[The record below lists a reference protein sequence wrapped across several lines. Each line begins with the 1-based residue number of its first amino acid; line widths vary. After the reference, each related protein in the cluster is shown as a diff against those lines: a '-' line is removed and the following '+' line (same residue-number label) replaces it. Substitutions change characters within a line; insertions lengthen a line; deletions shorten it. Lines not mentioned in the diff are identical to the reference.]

1 MNLNL
6 PQLSTIR
13 IQCNE
18 DIGTA
23 VIYFPDAD
31 TDYVYILTAKH
42 CLVGEKF
49 NKTYSKEGILLDQIF
64 NDESL
69 TYHSYVLSDT
79 AVVITSVSNEEDL
92 ALIIV
97 PANDIVALTGKRF
110 FSQVIDADDT
120 IPEYKVRG
128 FANFN
133 DQKDDQPFSLKF
145 LENKKHNP
153 NIFTLHHEG
162 SLDTFYQQAMS
173 NVAGLSGS
181 GAYADLFGNLYFVGI
196 IHTYVDGNTFIVTKV
211 LAYNN
216 LIDPNKFKLIEELK
230 PETNPE
236 ILDSYGK
243 MDKNREII
251 NLRTRESVG
260 SFTVHRDTS
269 YLIRAIKENNLVV
282 IHGKPG
288 VGKSALAKAV
298 VTKLKSE
305 GDYTV
310 ITLTP
315 ENLYCNTLDEAM
327 KSAGYNA
334 TIQQIV
340 GSPLSARNV
349 LIWIESFEKLIESE
363 FSGAFNELLQ
373 IMKSNSRIILL
384 ITLREYLLQRFRI
397 HFYFELPK
405 NNTYLEVNDFT
416 DGEIQL
422 VQDAIPQLKTL
433 LENPKIKHLLHNPY
447 YLDKAVRI
455 IPFLESEQQL
465 DEIKFKKLM
474 WQHIVENGNTARGAV
489 FYEICVKRSREMCL
503 FTDFPGSEDT
513 ISQLLRDNIIL
524 QNDIGINPEYS
535 PSHDILEDWALIR
548 FISEQKKLM
557 PDSGTFLES
566 MENNPA
572 MKRAFRL
579 WMEEFYLTEPVRSVS
594 LVHELLQDSLLS
606 QSWKDELLVVSLRS
620 KNAAILLDAL
630 KDNLLNNEGRF
641 LKQIMFLLQIGCKRI
656 DPAKQSL
663 DQLLPTG
670 SGWDYIIDFIWDNY
684 ATISSFKIDTEYIA
698 LIEAWSKQ
706 LPDFNPQIIPPSS
719 KSVANFLEGFVHR
732 VQRAFSAAVRYDSVS
747 SVLEPYVRIIF
758 KLTAACPSLVENLI
772 QAAKN
777 PHVGNERWN
786 NIQFLNQIRKCITEG
801 VMADQ
806 ICRFFPDD
814 VLEMAREDW
823 LNKEEED
830 RRPPYNPIHFRRSDA
845 RDFGLSRRFN
855 TEHGFPSAYHTFF
868 YWMFLYHP
876 DKALDFIII
885 FLNAAFEKNQSVL
898 KSQGEDIEDITV
910 SFHDGTSKTY
920 YGTYDYW
927 SMYRSQRSENRHI
940 ASLLMALEAGL
951 LDLSGKTT
959 DRQLR
964 GYLQRI
970 IKESNNVAFLGI
982 TISVIQAHPEL
993 LDENSVCLLGIPIF
1007 FWWESSR
1014 WMSELYT
1021 NEVFND
1027 DEYEKN
1033 ERTKSNSKVH
1043 RRKYYQGLVGFV
1055 FDYMFIYRTQNDLLY
1070 KEIDKMWEQAP
1081 AEEFQWRKFLFDM
1094 DARKYQ
1100 HIPVEYNGRKMVQI
1114 QPGYDEEVRK
1124 NVTETNDIG
1133 QAPTVSVLWAKEA
1146 YDNNPINDHNY
1157 EKWRV
1162 GYDYIQNS
1170 KGQFD
1175 FMTSKTLMASLGLR
1189 DFFNEMNAEQL
1200 IWCRKIIM
1208 DFAEKNLM
1216 GQESIDMYLDVF
1228 GKQAALTGLS
1238 YNINCGTDE
1247 KTILKIK
1254 ELIFRL
1260 LIGGLDETERIALE
1274 HGIVHHLQKDDSE
1287 FVLNCWYGLLAF
1299 IEYKKETN
1307 SIEQRRRDAMW
1318 MYGEEAENESRDI
1331 VKEEEFVDHLTTV
1344 VLNGSIEKPAKLSFT
1359 LDMPTHWLLDDAL
1372 RIIPWTTTVAEQ
1384 HNMVQEVLKL
1394 HLEFLGDKK
1403 SWSKSDFFES
1413 RRAFTLFYPRF
1424 LLSQSV
1430 EISKPLFKELLDL
1443 TITED
1448 KKLNTTDVTNYL
1460 YRLLKEFIRSVANGS
1475 PKDNFWTL
1483 WDVLREWTLE
1493 NETTVY
1499 IPLFFMDLDWTAES
1513 ENWHVLEGKSL
1524 YYKEFITKYG
1534 FNKINECI
1542 KFLSGVAFQQFMP
1555 ESLSWVAL
1563 MLKSQNA
1570 YEVNR
1575 KLLENFAEK
1584 AFYKYGNDIKTNKE
1598 LLADYLFI
1606 LDFLITII
1614 SPKAY
1619 MLKDELIQY
1628 K

>member
-42 CLVGEKF
+42 CLVGEEF

-79 AVVITSVSNEEDL
+79 AVVITSVNNEEDL

-110 FSQVIDADDT
+110 FSQVIDADCT
-120 IPEYKVRG
+120 IQEYKVRG

-162 SLDTFYQQAMS
+162 SLDSFYQQAMS

-181 GAYADLFGNLYFVGI
+181 GAYANLFGNLYFVGI
-196 IHTYVDGNTFIVTKV
+196 IHTYVDGNTFIATKI

-251 NLRTRESVG
+251 NLRTRETVG
-260 SFTVHRDTS
+260 SFTVLRDTTF
-269 YLIRAIKENNLVV
+269 LIRAIKENNLVV

-298 VTKLKSE
+298 VNELKSE

-340 GSPLSARNV
+340 DSPLSARNV

-363 FSGAFNELLQ
+363 FSGSFNELLQ
-373 IMKSNSRIILL
+373 IMKSNKRIILL
-384 ITLREYLLQRFRI
+384 ITVREYLLQRFRI

-405 NNTYLEVNDFT
+405 NNTYLEVNDFN

-489 FYEICVKRSREMCL
+489 FYEICVKRSQEMRL
-503 FTDFPGSEDT
+503 FTDFSGSEDT
-513 ISQLLRDNIIL
+513 ISELLRDNIIQ
-524 QNDIGINPEYS
+524 QNDIGINVEYS

-557 PDSGTFLES
+557 PDSRTFLES
-566 MENNPA
+566 LENNPA

-579 WMEEFYLTEPVRSVS
+579 WMEEYYLTEPVRSVS
-594 LVHELLQDSLLS
+594 FVHELLQDSLLS

-620 KNAAILLDAL
+620 KNASILLDAL
-630 KDNLLNNEGRF
+630 KDNLLNNEGQF
-641 LKQIMFLLQIGCKRI
+641 LKHIIFLLQIGCKRI
-656 DPAKQSL
+656 DPTKQSL
-663 DQLLPTG
+663 DQLIPVG

-684 ATISSFKIDTEYIA
+684 SKISSFNIDSPYIA
-698 LIEAWSKQ
+698 LIEAWAKQ
-706 LPDFNPQIIPPSS
+706 LPDFNPQTLPSCS

-732 VQRAFSAAVRYDSVS
+732 VQKAFMGAVKYDSVT
-747 SVLEPYVRIIF
+747 SVLQPYIKIIF
-758 KLTAACPSLVENLI
+758 QLTASDPSLVENLI

-777 PHVGNERWN
+777 PNLGNERWDN
-786 NIQFLNQIRKCITEG
+786 AQFLNQIRKCIMEG

-814 VLEMAREDW
+814 VLTIAREDW
-823 LNKEEED
+823 LSKEED
-830 RRPPYNPIHFRRSDA
+830 NRRPHYNPIHFRRSDA

-876 DKALDFIII
+876 DKALDFIIS

-898 KSQGEDIEDITV
+898 KSQDEDIEDITV

-920 YGTYDYW
+920 YGNYDYW
-927 SMYRSQRSENRHI
+927 CMYRSKRSENRHV

-951 LDLSGKTT
+951 LDLIGETT
-959 DRQLR
+959 DQHLR

-982 TISVIQAHPEL
+982 AVSVIQAHPEL
-993 LDENSVCLLGIPIF
+993 LDENSVCILGISIF

-1014 WMSELYT
+1014 WMSELHT

-1033 ERTKSNSKVH
+1033 ERTKSNSKIH

-1055 FDYMFIYRTQNDLLY
+1055 FDYMFMYRTQNDLLF
-1070 KEIDKMWEQAP
+1070 KQIDAMWEQAP
-1081 AEEFQWRKFLFDM
+1081 SDDFQWRKFLFDM

-1100 HIPVEYNGRKMVQI
+1100 HIPVEYNGKKLLQI

-1124 NVTETNDIG
+1124 NVTETKDLSL
-1133 QAPTVSVLWAKEA
+1133 APTVNVLWAKDA
-1146 YDNNPINDHNY
+1146 YDNKPIKDHNY
-1157 EKWRV
+1157 EQWKV

-1175 FMTSKTLMASLGLR
+1175 LMISKTLMASLGLR
-1189 DFFNEMNAEQL
+1189 DFFTEMNEEQL
-1200 IWCRKIIM
+1200 AWCRHTIM
-1208 DFAEKNLM
+1208 AFAEKKQM
-1216 GQESIDMYLDVF
+1216 GQESFDMYLDVF
-1228 GKQAALTGLS
+1228 GKQTALTGLS
-1238 YNINCGTDE
+1238 YNINYGTDE
-1247 KTILKIK
+1247 ATKLKIK

-1260 LIGGLDETERIALE
+1260 LIIGLDEQERFALQVGIAHYLP
-1274 HGIVHHLQKDDSE
+1274 KDEPD

-1307 SIEQRRRDAMW
+1307 SIEQRRREAMW
-1318 MYGEEAENESRDI
+1318 MYGEEAVNENETI
-1331 VKEEEFVDHLTTV
+1331 VTEKEFVDQLTTV
-1344 VLNGSIEKPAKLSFT
+1344 VLDGSIDKPAKLSFN

-1372 RIIPWTTTVAEQ
+1372 RIIPWTTTVAQQ
-1384 HNMVQEVLKL
+1384 HDMVQKVLKL
-1394 HLEFLGDKK
+1394 HLEFLGDRK
-1403 SWSKSDFFES
+1403 SGSKYDFFDS
-1413 RRAFTLFYPRF
+1413 RNAFTFFYPRF
-1424 LLSQSV
+1424 LLSQPL

-1443 TITED
+1443 NIADD
-1448 KKLNTTDVTNYL
+1448 KKLHTTDITDYL
-1460 YRLLKEFIRSVANGS
+1460 YRLVKEFIRSVANGS
-1475 PKDNFWTL
+1475 SKDNFWAL

-1493 NETTVY
+1493 NETTFY
-1499 IPLFFMDLDWTAES
+1499 LPLFFMDLDWTAES
-1513 ENWHVLEGKSL
+1513 ENWLVLEGKSL

-1542 KFLSGVAFQQFMP
+1542 KFLSGVAFHQFMP

-1598 LLADYLFI
+1598 LLTDFLFI
-1606 LDFLITII
+1606 LDFLIATI

>member
-31 TDYVYILTAKH
+31 TEYVYILTAKH
-42 CLVGEKF
+42 CLVGEEF
-49 NKTYSKEGILLDQIF
+49 NKTYSKERILLDQIF
-64 NDESL
+64 NEESL

-79 AVVITSVSNEEDL
+79 AVVITSVNNEEDL

-110 FSQVIDADDT
+110 FSQVTDTDDT
-120 IPEYKVRG
+120 IQDYKVRG

-162 SLDTFYQQAMS
+162 TLDTFYQQAMS
-173 NVAGLSGS
+173 NVSGLSGS

-196 IHTYVDGNTFIVTKV
+196 IHTYEDGNTFIATKIS
-211 LAYNN
+211 AYNN

-236 ILDSYGK
+236 ILDSYGI

-251 NLRTRESVG
+251 NLRTRETVG
-260 SFTVHRDTS
+260 SFNVHRETS
-269 YLIRAIKENNLVV
+269 FLTRAIKENNLVV

-288 VGKSALAKAV
+288 VGKSALAKAA
-298 VTKLKSE
+298 VTQLKSE

-334 TIQQIV
+334 TIPQII

-373 IMKSNSRIILL
+373 VIKSNNRIILL
-384 ITLREYLLQRFRI
+384 ITVREYLLQRFRI

-405 NNTYLEVNDFT
+405 NNTYLEVNDFN
-416 DGEIQL
+416 DREIQQ

-474 WQHIVENGNTARGAV
+474 WQHIVENGNISRGVV
-489 FYEICVKRSREMCL
+489 FYEICVKRSREMRL
-503 FTDFPGSEDT
+503 FTDFSGSDDL
-513 ISQLLRDNIIL
+513 ISQLLRDNIIQ
-524 QNDIGINPEYS
+524 QNDIVINPEYN

-548 FISEQKKLM
+548 YISEQKRLM
-557 PDSGTFLES
+557 PDSRTFLES

-579 WMEEFYLTEPVRSVS
+579 WMEEYYATDPVASVS
-594 LVHELLQDSLLS
+594 FVYDLLQDSLLS

-620 KNAAILLDAL
+620 QNAAILLDAL
-630 KDNLLNNEGRF
+630 KDNLLSNQGQF
-641 LKQIMFLLQIGCKRI
+641 LKHIMFLLQIGCKRI
-656 DPAKQSL
+656 DPTKQSL

-684 ATISSFKIDTEYIA
+684 DTISSFKIDSEYIA
-698 LIEAWSKQ
+698 LIEAWATQ
-706 LPDFNPQIIPPSS
+706 LPEFNPQTLPTCS
-719 KSVANFLEGFVHR
+719 KSVAHFLESFVHR
-732 VQRAFSAAVRYDSVS
+732 VQKAFIGAVKYHTVN
-747 SVLEPYVRIIF
+747 SVLKPYIKIIF
-758 KLTAACPSLVENLI
+758 QLTASAPSIVENLI
-772 QAAKN
+772 QASKN
-777 PHVGNERWN
+777 PSVGNERWTN
-786 NIQFLNQIRKCITEG
+786 PQFLYQIRAYITDG
-801 VMADQ
+801 VIADQ

-814 VLEMAREDW
+814 VLAIANEDW
-823 LNKEEED
+823 LAKEED
-830 RRPPYNPIHFRRSDA
+830 NAKSPYRPINFRRSDA
-845 RDFGLSRRFN
+845 RDFGLNKAFN

-876 DKALDFIII
+876 DKALDFIIT

-898 KSQGEDIEDITV
+898 KSQNEEIENITV
-910 SFHDGTSKTY
+910 RFYDGTSKNY
-920 YGTYDYW
+920 YGNYEYW
-927 SMYRSQRSENRHI
+927 CLYRSSRSENRHI

-951 LDLSGKTT
+951 LDAIGEDSDKA
-959 DRQLR
+959 LR

-982 TISVIQAHPEL
+982 AISVIQAHPEL
-993 LDENSVCLLGIPIF
+993 LDENSVSLLGIQIF

-1014 WMSELYT
+1014 WMSELHT

-1027 DEYEKN
+1027 DEYEKS
-1033 ERTKSNSKVH
+1033 ERIKSNKKIH

-1055 FDYMFIYRTQNDLLY
+1055 FDYMFIYRTQNDLLF
-1070 KEIDKMWEQAP
+1070 KQIDTMWEQAP
-1081 AEEFQWRKFLFDM
+1081 AEEYLWRKFLFDM

-1100 HIPVEYNGRKMVQI
+1100 HIPVEFNGKKLIQI

-1124 NVTETNDIG
+1124 NVTETKDLSL
-1133 QAPTVSVLWAKEA
+1133 APTVNVLWAKDA
-1146 YDNNPINDHNY
+1146 YDNKPIDDHHY

-1175 FMTSKTLMASLGLR
+1175 LMISKTLMASLGLR
-1189 DFFNEMNAEQL
+1189 DFFTEMNEEQL
-1200 IWCRKIIM
+1200 TWCRQTIM
-1208 DFAEKNLM
+1208 DFAETKL
-1216 GQESIDMYLDVF
+1216 GAQESMDMYLDVF

-1238 YNINCGTDE
+1238 FNINYETDE
-1247 KTILKIK
+1247 ATKLKIK

-1260 LIGGLDETERIALE
+1260 LISGLDEQERIALQV
-1274 HGIVHHLQKDDSE
+1274 GVAHHLPKDDPD
-1287 FVLNCWYGLLAF
+1287 FVLNCWYGLLNF
-1299 IEYKKETN
+1299 MEFKKETN
-1307 SIEQRRRDAMW
+1307 SIEERRREAMW
-1318 MYGEEAENESRDI
+1318 KYGKEVECENETL
-1331 VKEEEFVDHLTTV
+1331 VTEKEFVDNLTKV
-1344 VLNGSIEKPAKLSFT
+1344 VLDGSIDKTATLSYN
-1359 LDMPTHWLLDDAL
+1359 LDLPTHWLLDDAL
-1372 RIIPWTTTVAEQ
+1372 RIIPWTTTIAQQ
-1384 HNMVQEVLKL
+1384 HDMVQKVLKL
-1394 HLEFLGDKK
+1394 HLEFLGERTFG
-1403 SWSKSDFFES
+1403 SKSDYYDS
-1413 RRAFTLFYPRF
+1413 RHAFTFFYPRF
-1424 LLSQSV
+1424 LLSQPT
-1430 EISKPLFKELLDL
+1430 EISKPLFKDLLDL
-1443 TITED
+1443 TITDD
-1448 KKLNTTDVTNYL
+1448 KKFNKSDVKDYL
-1460 YRLLKEFIRSVANGS
+1460 YRLVKEFIRSVANGS
-1475 PKDNFWTL
+1475 NKDKFWAL
-1483 WDVLREWTLE
+1483 WDVLREWTIE
-1493 NETTVY
+1493 NATTFY
-1499 IPLFFMDLDWTAES
+1499 LPLFFMDLDWKAGS

-1524 YYKEFITKYG
+1524 YYKEFITKYE

-1542 KFLSGVAFQQFMP
+1542 KFLNGVAFHQFMP

-1563 MLKSQNA
+1563 ILKRENA

-1575 KLLENFAEK
+1575 ELLENFAEK
-1584 AFYKYGNDIKTNKE
+1584 AFYNYGNKIKTSKE
-1598 LLADYLFI
+1598 LLTDYLFI
-1606 LDFLITII
+1606 LDFLIAII